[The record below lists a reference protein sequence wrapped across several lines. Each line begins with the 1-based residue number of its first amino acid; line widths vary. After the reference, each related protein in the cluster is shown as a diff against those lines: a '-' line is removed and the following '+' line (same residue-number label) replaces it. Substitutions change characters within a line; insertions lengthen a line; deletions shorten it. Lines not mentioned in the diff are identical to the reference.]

1 MEKIRFGILGCGNI
15 AARFAKALNKS
26 EDAELYAS
34 AARSAEK
41 AEKFAETHGGKAYAG
56 YEDLLAD
63 PEVQAVYIATVHT
76 THAEL
81 AKMAIEAGK
90 PVICEKP
97 FFTNGKEAKEVIEL
111 AKAKNV
117 LIMEA
122 FWTRTQPA
130 YKKMMEWIREGK
142 IGELRM
148 IRAAFCFA
156 MPYMDALKEHRLWN
170 PELGGGA
177 LLDAGVYPYEYVT
190 GIMGCPP
197 KELQTM
203 VDWAPTGVDRTVTM
217 NMKFENGV
225 IADCLTSIGGYM
237 DSESVISGTGGY
249 IKQYYFL
256 GSRKTE
262 LYQGREG
269 LVETYEDPEEEG
281 FVHQIA
287 HLANLIRDGKTE
299 SDLNPLS
306 LTLDFAE
313 KADLILKKK
322 DPKQPTKFTREELQA
337 HEETL
342 RFESFTA
349 KEAMELAEKLQ
360 TLSAQDGN
368 KIAIQIELNGF
379 EVYRSMPEG
388 TNRYNDLWMQK
399 KKNTVRLM
407 NKSTMRLWTDMAAFG
422 FKRPAE
428 MTPSGELVFCGGG
441 FPILLKDGSQIGVI
455 AVSGPAGDE
464 YEHGIVVRALEEML
478 K

>member
-1 MEKIRFGILGCGNI
+1 MGKVKFGILGCGNI

-26 EDAELYAS
+26 PEAELCAC
-34 AARSAEK
+34 AARSMEK
-41 AEKFAETHGGKAYAG
+41 AEGFAASHGGKAYG
-56 YEDLLAD
+56 SYEALLAD
-63 PEVQAVYIATVHT
+63 PAVQAVYIATVHT

-81 AKMAIEAGK
+81 AKMVIEAGK

-97 FFTNGKEAKEVIEL
+97 FFTNGKEAKEVIAL
-111 AKAKNV
+111 AKEKQV

-130 YKKMMEWIREGK
+130 YQKMMEWIREGK
-142 IGELRM
+142 IGEMRM
-148 IRAAFCFA
+148 IRAAFCFP
-156 MPYMDALKEHRLWN
+156 MPYSEELKNHRLWN

-190 GIMGCPP
+190 GIMGGAP

-203 VDWAPTGVDRTVTM
+203 VDWAPTGVDMTVSM
-217 NMKFENGV
+217 NMKYENGV
-225 IADCLTSIGGYM
+225 IADCLTSVGGYM
-237 DSESVISGTGGY
+237 DSESVISGTKGY

-256 GSRKTE
+256 GCRKME

-269 LVETYEDPEEEG
+269 LVEVYEDPEEEG

-287 HLANLIRDGKTE
+287 HFAGLVRAGKKE
-299 SDLNPLS
+299 SDVNPLS

-313 KADLILKKK
+313 KVDLILQKK
-322 DPKQPTKFTREELQA
+322 DPKQPTKFTAAELRA

-349 KEAMELAEKLQ
+349 KEAMQLAETLQKL
-360 TLSAQDGN
+360 TAADG
-368 KIAIQIELNGF
+368 KAAAVQIELNGF

-388 TNRYNDLWMQK
+388 TGRYNDLWMQK

-407 NKSTMRLWTDMAAFG
+407 GKSTLRLWTERAAVGFPRPREMA
-422 FKRPAE
+422 
-428 MTPSGELVFCGGG
+428 PSGEIVFCGGG
-441 FPILLKDGSQIGVI
+441 FPILLKDGSVIGAI

-464 YEHGIVVRALEEML
+464 YEHELVVRALTEML

>member
-1 MEKIRFGILGCGNI
+1 MEKVKFGILGCGNI
-15 AARFAKALNKS
+15 AARFAKALQKS
-26 EDAELYAS
+26 PVAQLYAS

-41 AEKFAETHGGKAYAG
+41 AEKFAAEHGGKAYGG
-56 YEDLLAD
+56 YETLVND

-76 THAEL
+76 THADL
-81 AKMAIEAGK
+81 AKMAVLAGK

-97 FFTNGKEAKEVIEL
+97 FFTNATEAKEVIAL
-111 AKAKNV
+111 AKEKRV

-130 YKKMMEWIREGK
+130 YAKMMEWIREGK
-142 IGELRM
+142 IGDLRM
-148 IRAAFCFA
+148 IRAAFCFP
-156 MPYMDALKEHRLWN
+156 MPYNENLKEHRMWS
-170 PELGGGA
+170 PALGGGA
-177 LLDAGVYPYEYVT
+177 LLDAGVYPYQYVT
-190 GIMGCPP
+190 GIMGGPP
-197 KELQTM
+197 QEMQTL
-203 VDWAPTGVDRTVTM
+203 VDWAPTGVDMTVAM
-217 NMKFENGV
+217 NMKYENGV
-225 IADCLTSIGGYM
+225 IADCLTSVGGYM
-237 DSESVISGTGGY
+237 DSESVISGTKGY

-256 GSRKTE
+256 GCKKTE

-269 LVETYEDPEEEG
+269 LTEVYEDPEEEG

-287 HLANLIRDGKTE
+287 HFVELIRAGKLE
-299 SDLNPLS
+299 SDVNTLA

-322 DPKQPTKFTREELQA
+322 DPKQPTKFTVSELQA
-337 HEETL
+337 HEGTL
-342 RFESFTA
+342 RFDSFTA
-349 KEAMELAEKLQ
+349 KDALKLAETMQ
-360 TLSAQDGN
+360 GLSAADGN
-368 KIAIQIELNGF
+368 AVAMQIELNGF

-407 NKSTMRLWTDMAAFG
+407 NKSTLRLWTEMAAFG
-422 FKRPAE
+422 FQRPRE
-428 MTPSGELVFCGGG
+428 MAPTGELVFCGGG

-464 YEHGIVVRALEEML
+464 YEHELVVRALEEMQ